1 MRRQALTELA
11 QHGAF
16 ARIADV
22 ISRRQQRVDD
32 LRYRLLTTERELLGK
47 YGRRLDLATA
57 AVRHHDLRRLLLGIR
72 RELHAG
78 VAALT
83 AAVRNRLLH
92 NRSRLETGEGR
103 LQSLSPL
110 NILERG
116 YALVF
121 DPQGK
126 LVKDSSQVKPGEE
139 ISARLARGELRAT
152 VKKIQP

>member
-1 MRRQALTELA
+1 
-11 QHGAF
+11 
-16 ARIADV
+16 
-22 ISRRQQRVDD
+22 
-32 LRYRLLTTERELLGK
+32 
-47 YGRRLDLATA
+47 
-57 AVRHHDLRRLLLGIR
+57 VRHHDLRRLLLGIR
-72 RELHAG
+72 RELHAR
-78 VAALT
+78 VAALS
-83 AAVRNRLLH
+83 AAVRNPLLH
-92 NRSRLETGEGR
+92 NRSRLETSEAR

-139 ISARLARGELRAT
+139 ISARLARGELSAT